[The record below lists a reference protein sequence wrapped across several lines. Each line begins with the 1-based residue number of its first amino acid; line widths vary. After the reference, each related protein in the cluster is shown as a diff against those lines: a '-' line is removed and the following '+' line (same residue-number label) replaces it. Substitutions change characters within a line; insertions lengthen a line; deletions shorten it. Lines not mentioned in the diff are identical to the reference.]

1 MVVIHLLLLNRFLS
15 ILKYE
20 NLEVM
25 VIDWTFLFSGLFVL
39 VFGVESF

>member
-25 VIDWTFLFSGLFVL
+25 VIDWTFLFSGLFV
-39 VFGVESF
+39 